1 LSEVRSSAAPKLES
15 TGVTLVNTVTML
27 LAARPGCAGVEA
39 ALEALAAQ
47 GIVAAVTCEGHLHGV
62 SSIGRE
68 IPLEAGGER
77 VGTLTIADAEL
88 GDSLAPALAL
98 AIAHAKQARAT
109 AMLEALVESAPEG
122 ILLYA
127 EGQIV
132 SANAAARR
140 LLGLTELPTA
150 ASIFEPRTLEG
161 EPYQLGRSD
170 GPASGQFHVRS
181 MVNGIEHVFTG
192 SFAPVQPV
200 DGAGSPGSVV
210 LVREVGENQER
221 ELLTQRFLERLVAA
235 LPTAVM
241 ICEPKTFRVV
251 SANRAMLDLVGHE
264 ESELVGAEPPYPWWA
279 EPPVNPVEDWLPD
292 SAERWEQ
299 LYRRSDGTL
308 VPVEGLTFTLHGTD
322 GAPERLIALVTDL
335 SERRRFEQQLVQ
347 SSKLASIGELAAGV
361 AHEIN
366 NPLFAIL
373 GLVEFLLKD
382 AEPGTKAN
390 ERLLLVQQ
398 TGLEIRDIVRALLDF
413 ARERSDEF
421 APVPLELVVRQTL
434 DLVRKTSAKKGIEI
448 VERYAD
454 EDLTV
459 NASANQLK
467 QVVLNLVTNAQHAL
481 PDGGRIIV
489 EVARDGDG
497 TTASVT
503 DNGPGIPADALE
515 SIFDPFFTTKRDIGG
530 TGLGLSVSLGIA
542 QMHGGDLDLVSEEGQ
557 GASFT
562 LRLPLAS

>member
-1 LSEVRSSAAPKLES
+1 MTEVRSFAAPKLES
-15 TGVTLVNTVTML
+15 TGVTLVNTVTAL

-39 ALEALAAQ
+39 ALEALSAQ
-47 GIVAAVTCEGHLHGV
+47 GVPAWVTCNGHAHG
-62 SSIGRE
+62 SPAIGHE
-68 IPLEAGGER
+68 LPLAAGGEH
-77 VGTLTIADAEL
+77 VGALTIADSEL
-88 GDSLAPALAL
+88 GSALAPAFALAL
-98 AIAHAKQARAT
+98 SSARHEQAAAR
-109 AMLEALVESAPEG
+109 LEAVVESAPEG
-122 ILLYA
+122 LLLISD
-127 EGQIV
+127 GQIV

-140 LLGLTELPTA
+140 MLGLTELPVDA
-150 ASIFEPRTLEG
+150 AIFDARTLEG
-161 EPYQLGRSD
+161 EPYPTEPGE
-170 GPASGQFHVRS
+170 GTAAFHVRS
-181 MVNGIEHVFTG
+181 VIDGVERVFTG
-192 SFAPVQPV
+192 AFAPV
-200 DGAGSPGSVV
+200 AGPGGETRGHVV
-210 LVREVGENQER
+210 HLRELAREQER
-221 ELLTQRFLERLVAA
+221 ELMTQRFLERLVAA

-241 ICEPKTFRVV
+241 ICEPETFRVLSV
-251 SANRAMLDLVGHE
+251 NRAMAELVGRD
-264 ESELVGAEPPYPWWA
+264 ESALVGAEPPYPWWA
-279 EPPVNPVEDWLPD
+279 EPPVNPVEQWLPH

-299 LYRRSDGTL
+299 LYRHEDGAL
-308 VPVEGLTFTLHGTD
+308 VPVEGLTFVLHGAD

-382 AEPGTKAN
+382 AEAGTKAQ

-398 TGLEIRDIVRALLDF
+398 TGLEIKDIVRALLDF

-448 VERYAD
+448 VERYPA
-454 EDLTV
+454 EELIV
-459 NASANQLK
+459 QASANQLK
-467 QVVLNLVTNAQHAL
+467 QVVLNLVTNAQHAM
-481 PDGGRIIV
+481 PDGGTIVV

-497 TTASVT
+497 ASATVT
-503 DNGPGIPADALE
+503 DNGPGIPAEAVE
-515 SIFDPFFTTKRDIGG
+515 RIFDPFFTTKRDVGG

-542 QMHGGDLDLVSEEGQ
+542 QMHGGHLGVASEPGR
-557 GASFT
+557 GASFR

>member
-1 LSEVRSSAAPKLES
+1 
-15 TGVTLVNTVTML
+15 
-27 LAARPGCAGVEA
+27 
-39 ALEALAAQ
+39 
-47 GIVAAVTCEGHLHGV
+47 
-62 SSIGRE
+62 
-68 IPLEAGGER
+68 
-77 VGTLTIADAEL
+77 
-88 GDSLAPALAL
+88 
-98 AIAHAKQARAT
+98 
-109 AMLEALVESAPEG
+109 
-122 ILLYA
+122 
-127 EGQIV
+127 
-132 SANAAARR
+132 
-140 LLGLTELPTA
+140 
-150 ASIFEPRTLEG
+150 
-161 EPYQLGRSD
+161 
-170 GPASGQFHVRS
+170 
-181 MVNGIEHVFTG
+181 VFAG

-200 DGAGSPGSVV
+200 DGVSPGQVV
-210 LVREVGENQER
+210 TIRALGENQER
-221 ELLTQRFLERLVAA
+221 ELLTQRFLERLVEA

-241 ICEPKTFRVV
+241 ICEPGTFRVV

-279 EPPVNPVEDWLPD
+279 EPPVNPVEEWLSD
-292 SAERWEQ
+292 SSERWEQ

-382 AEPGTKAN
+382 AEPGTKAH
-390 ERLLLVQQ
+390 ERLILVQQ
-398 TGLEIRDIVRALLDF
+398 TGLEIKDIVRALLDF

-454 EDLTV
+454 EELTV

-467 QVVLNLVTNAQHAL
+467 QVVLNLVTNAQHAM
-481 PDGGRIIV
+481 PDGGRIVV
-489 EVARDGDG
+489 EVAGDG
-497 TTASVT
+497 EGATASVT
-503 DNGPGIPADALE
+503 DSGPGIPAAVLE
-515 SIFDPFFTTKRDIGG
+515 KIFDPFFTTKRDIGG

-542 QMHGGDLDLVSEEGQ
+542 QMHGGDLGVVSEEGR

>member
-1 LSEVRSSAAPKLES
+1 
-15 TGVTLVNTVTML
+15 VTRVNTVTAL
-27 LAARPGCAGVEA
+27 LAARPGCAGIDA
-39 ALEALAAQ
+39 ALEALAAH
-47 GIVAAVTCEGHLHGV
+47 GIAAAVTCEEHTHGV
-62 SSIGRE
+62 PSLGRE
-68 IPLEAGGER
+68 LPLEADGQR
-77 VGTLTIADAEL
+77 FGTLTIADTEL
-88 GDSLAPALAL
+88 GESLAPSFALAL
-98 AIAHAKQARAT
+98 ACASRERAAGT
-109 AMLEALVESAPEG
+109 LEAIVESAPEA

-127 EGQIV
+127 DGQIL
-132 SANAAARR
+132 SANAVARE
-140 LLGLTELPTA
+140 LLGLTELPAA

-161 EPYQLGRSD
+161 KPYALGETNGRPAA
-170 GPASGQFHVRS
+170 GPFHVRS
-181 MVNGIEHVFTG
+181 MVDGVEHVFTG

-200 DGAGSPGSVV
+200 HGGKSPGSVV
-210 LVREVGENQER
+210 LLREVGEHQER
-221 ELLTQRFLERLVAA
+221 ELLTQRFLGRLVEA

-264 ESELVGAEPPYPWWA
+264 ESEMVGAVPPYPWWA
-279 EPPVNPVEDWLPD
+279 EPPVNPVEEWLPD

-308 VPVEGLTFTLHGTD
+308 VPVDGLTFTLHGTD

-382 AEPGTKAN
+382 AEPGTKAH

-398 TGLEIRDIVRALLDF
+398 TGLEIKDIVRALLDF

-421 APVPLELVVRQTL
+421 APVSLELVVRQTL

-454 EDLTV
+454 EELTV

-467 QVVLNLVTNAQHAL
+467 QVVLNLVTNAQHAM
-481 PDGGRIIV
+481 PDGGRIVV
-489 EVARDGDG
+489 EVARDGDVAAA
-497 TTASVT
+497 TVT
-503 DNGPGIPADALE
+503 DSGPGIPADALE
-515 SIFDPFFTTKRDIGG
+515 KIFDPFFTTKRDIGG

-542 QMHGGDLDLVSEEGQ
+542 QMHGGDLGVVSEEGH